1 MEENIHPFKKAAA
14 LLLLLGL
21 IDIAVMI
28 FCIINQT
35 NYASSFTIF
44 GVISGVLLLRGS
56 LKTVQTLR
64 WLSIFI
70 SVLIVGISFD
80 TLFTTPPALLIALMK
95 FSPLTVIGPICVAA
109 LLVAVF
115 IWIYCQLSSQESLQ
129 LLVKA
134 NYKATQPKS
143 AYLLGVIGLLV
154 TFLGASEMVNGES
167 AKKAIKLA
175 QTQRGSA
182 YQYHV
187 TRLYVSQ
194 NSGYADVIAYSD
206 KAVHQLNV
214 NW

>member
-35 NYASSFTIF
+35 NYVSSFTIF

-70 SVLIVGISFD
+70 SVLIVGILFD
-80 TLFTTPPALLIALMK
+80 TLFTTPPALFIALMK

-134 NYKATQPKS
+134 NYKTTQPKS
-143 AYLLGVIGLLV
+143 AYLLGAIGLLV

-175 QTQRGSA
+175 QAQRGSA

-194 NSGYADVIAYSD
+194 NSGYADG
-206 KAVHQLNV
+206 
-214 NW
+214 